1 VLYLAEVQKKTSF
14 ISGTKTEL
22 KLLAGQRTDQSWTAV
37 PGEEVIPAPDEA
49 NSYSAGILVL
59 ADLGTNRQVQR
70 PLTEASRQLVN
81 ILQNFSRQLEKSKKE
96 EEEIDQWKQSL
107 TYQSQEL
114 NRREMEMEARLEQLQ
129 EIEEEFERLERE
141 RQEINNSRSESNNL
155 KQELER
161 NRQQLDAA
169 WQQLQIQQQ
178 SLDERRAEIEQSA
191 GLDAQQVSL
200 IHELINRIA
209 SAIAPT
215 DAIREQLHL
224 AFELVNNQQAALN
237 YNWQQLQEQTAAA
250 EQMQAEV
257 DYNQKDLQN
266 RSSELQQGQAS
277 LEEARTNLQ
286 LQQQALE
293 VKQASANLLRLQLQ
307 NQEEIYQQISR
318 LATGQDEDKVSQ
330 KVDVEALEKIPL
342 GELEAIVQ
350 NLQNEVHKFVRFVND
365 QEEEL
370 NEKRQTIAELQSQIA
385 SSSEP
390 DRIALE
396 SELASEQDGYQ
407 LLDQTLKPQ
416 RMSLAEREDIL
427 RQHIRLLQ
435 QRQGISNVNISD
447 NQKIDLEPLLTQLKV
462 QRQQQEGQLQEIE
475 NQIAQITTSIEQ
487 AQGILAN
494 STSEQ
499 EARQN
504 ELQAIQQNLQNQ
516 LVAVA
521 ELWGKVNLYQESL
534 PHTQDNLN
542 WIQQKLE
549 AMESHLNHIQ
559 ETGDYQLH
567 TVSEMQQLLNN
578 FMGVEQHFAAS

>member
-1 VLYLAEVQKKTSF
+1 M
-14 ISGTKTEL
+14 
-22 KLLAGQRTDQSWTAV
+22 

-49 NSYSAGILVL
+49 NNYSAGILVL

-114 NRREMEMEARLEQLQ
+114 NRREIEMETRLEQLQ
-129 EIEEEFERLERE
+129 EVEEEFERLERE

-178 SLDERRAEIEQSA
+178 GLDERRAEIEQSA

-200 IHELINRIA
+200 IQELINRIA

-215 DAIREQLHL
+215 DALREQLHL

-250 EQMQAEV
+250 QQMQAEV
-257 DYNQKDLQN
+257 DHTQQDVQN
-266 RSSELQQGQAS
+266 RNSELQQGQAS

-286 LQQQALE
+286 VQQQALE

-307 NQEEIYQQISR
+307 NQEQIYQQLSL
-318 LATGQDEDKVSQ
+318 LATGQDEDEVSQ

-342 GELEAIVQ
+342 GELEGIVQ
-350 NLQNEVHKFVRFVND
+350 NLQNEVQKFIRFVND
-365 QEEEL
+365 QQEEL
-370 NEKRQTIAELQSQIA
+370 NEKRQAIAELQSQIG
-385 SSSEP
+385 SSSQH

-427 RQHIRLLQ
+427 KQHIRVLQ
-435 QRQGISNVNISD
+435 QRQGISSVNVSD
-447 NQKIDLEPLLTQLKV
+447 NQKIDLEPLLTQLTA
-462 QRQQQEGQLQEIE
+462 QRQQLEEQLQQLE
-475 NQIAQITTSIEQ
+475 NQIAQITESLEQ
-487 AQGILAN
+487 AQGIVAD
-494 STSEQ
+494 STSKQ

-516 LVAVA
+516 WVAVA
-521 ELWGKVNLYQESL
+521 ELWGKVNLYQETL

-542 WIQQKLE
+542 WIRQKLE
-549 AMESHLNHIQ
+549 AIESYLNHIQ
-559 ETGDYQLH
+559 ETSDYQLH
-567 TVSEMQQLLNN
+567 TVTEMQQLLNN
-578 FMGVEQHFAAS
+578 FMGVEQHFN

>member
-14 ISGTKTEL
+14 IGGTKTEL
-22 KLLAGQRTDQSWTAV
+22 KLLAGQRADQSWTAV
-37 PGEEVIPAPDEA
+37 PGEEVIPAPEEA
-49 NSYSAGILVL
+49 NNYGAGILVL
-59 ADLGTNRQVQR
+59 AELGTNRQIQR

-129 EIEEEFERLERE
+129 EVEEEFERLERE

-155 KQELER
+155 KQELDR
-161 NRQQLDAA
+161 NRQKLDAA
-169 WQQLQIQQQ
+169 WQELQIQQQ
-178 SLDERRAEIEQSA
+178 SLEQRIAEVEQSV
-191 GLDAQQVSL
+191 GLDSQQVSL

-209 SAIAPT
+209 TAIAPT
-215 DAIREQLHL
+215 DVIREQLHL
-224 AFELVNNQQAALN
+224 AFELVNNQQATLD
-237 YNWQQLQEQTAAA
+237 YNWQQLQEQQATAQ
-250 EQMQAEV
+250 QMQAEV
-257 DYNQKDLQN
+257 DNTQQDVQN

-286 LQQQALE
+286 VQQQALE
-293 VKQASANLLRLQLQ
+293 AKQSSANFLRLQLQ

-318 LATGQDEDKVSQ
+318 LATGQGDEKVSQ
-330 KVDVEALEKIPL
+330 KIDVEPLQKMPL

-350 NLQNEVHKFVRFVND
+350 NLQNEVQKFVRFVND

-370 NEKRQTIAELQSQIA
+370 NEKRQAIAELKNKIA
-385 SSSEP
+385 SSSEH
-390 DRIALE
+390 DRTALE
-396 SELASEQDGYQ
+396 SELAGEQDGYQ

-416 RMSLAEREDIL
+416 RMSLAEREDVL
-427 RQHIRLLQ
+427 KQHIRVLQ
-435 QRQGISNVNISD
+435 ERQGISSVNISD
-447 NQKIDLEPLLTQLKV
+447 HPKIDLEPLLTQLTA
-462 QRQQQEGQLQEIE
+462 QRQQQEEQLQQLE

-487 AQGILAN
+487 AEGIVAE
-494 STSEQ
+494 STTVQ
-499 EARQN
+499 EAKQN

-516 LVAVA
+516 WVAVA

-534 PHTQDNLN
+534 PQTQDHLN
-542 WIQQKLE
+542 WIRQKLE

-559 ETGDYQLH
+559 ETADYQLH
-567 TVSEMQQLLNN
+567 TVSEIQQLLNN

>member
-1 VLYLAEVQKKTSF
+1 MLYLAEVQKKTSF

-49 NSYSAGILVL
+49 NSYSAGVLVL
-59 ADLGTNRQVQR
+59 ADLGTNRQIQR

-96 EEEIDQWKQSL
+96 EEEIEQWKQSL

-114 NRREMEMEARLEQLQ
+114 NRRQIEMERRLEQLQ
-129 EIEEEFERLERE
+129 EVEEEFERLERE

-178 SLDERRAEIEQSA
+178 RLDERRAEVEQSA

-200 IHELINRIA
+200 IQELINRIA

-215 DAIREQLHL
+215 DALREQLHL
-224 AFELVNNQQAALN
+224 AFELVNNQQAVLN

-250 EQMQAEV
+250 QQMQAEV
-257 DYNQKDLQN
+257 DHAQQDVQN

-277 LEEARTNLQ
+277 LEETRTNLQ
-286 LQQQALE
+286 LQQQALD
-293 VKQASANLLRLQLQ
+293 VKQASANLLRIQLQ
-307 NQEEIYQQISR
+307 NQEEIYQKIHR
-318 LATGQDEDKVSQ
+318 LTAGQDENKVSQ
-330 KVDVEALEKIPL
+330 KIDVEALEKIPL

-350 NLQNEVHKFVRFVND
+350 NLQNEIHKFARFVND

-370 NEKRQTIAELQSQIA
+370 NEKRQTIAQLQSQIA
-385 SSSEP
+385 SSTEH

-407 LLDQTLKPQ
+407 LLDKTLKPQ
-416 RMSLAEREDIL
+416 RSSLAEREDIFQ
-427 RQHIRLLQ
+427 QHIRVLQ
-435 QRQGISNVNISD
+435 IRQGINVVNPSD
-447 NQKIDLEPLLTQLKV
+447 NQKIDLEPILTQLAA
-462 QRQQQEGQLQEIE
+462 QRQQLEEQLQQLE
-475 NQIAQITTSIEQ
+475 NQIAQITTNIEQ
-487 AQGILAN
+487 AQGIVAD
-494 STSEQ
+494 STSKQ
-499 EARQN
+499 EARKN
-504 ELQAIQQNLQNQ
+504 ELQALQQNLQNQ
-516 LVAVA
+516 LVTVA
-521 ELWGKVNLYQESL
+521 ELRGKVNLYQETL
-534 PHTQDNLN
+534 PHTQDHLN
-542 WIQQKLE
+542 WIRQKLE
-549 AMESHLNHIQ
+549 AIESQLNHIQ
-559 ETGDYQLH
+559 ETGNYQVH
-567 TVSEMQQLLNN
+567 TVDEMQQLLNN
-578 FMGVEQHFAAS
+578 FMGV